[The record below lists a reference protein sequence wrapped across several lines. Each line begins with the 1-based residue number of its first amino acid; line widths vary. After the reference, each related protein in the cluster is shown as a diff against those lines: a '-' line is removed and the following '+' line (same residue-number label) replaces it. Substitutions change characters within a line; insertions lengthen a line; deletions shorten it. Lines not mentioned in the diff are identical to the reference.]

1 LNTQFKE
8 SFLKD
13 LRAIKDRDLLAV
25 LTKSFKP
32 SRKLKHRKKFQPSR
46 SSEVNAII
54 SASELGDYRLG
65 LKIEGQLVTLVRILN
80 RKDIYR
86 YFP

>member
-13 LRAIKDRDLLAV
+13 LRAIKDRDLLARANEIIQTV
-25 LTKSFKP
+25 EQAQTPQEIPTLK
-32 SRKLKHRKKFQPSR
+32 KLRGERNYFR
-46 SSEVNAII
+46 IRI
-54 SASELGDYRLG
+54 GDYRLG

-80 RKDIYR
+80 RKEIYR

>member
-13 LRAIKDRDLLAV
+13 LRGIKDRDLLARV
-25 LTKSFKP
+25 NEIIQTVEQAQTPQEIPTLK
-32 SRKLKHRKKFQPSR
+32 KLRGERNYFR
-46 SSEVNAII
+46 IRI
-54 SASELGDYRLG
+54 GDYRLG

-80 RKDIYR
+80 RKEMYR